1 MLNKLKGVIKIIM
14 KNKFTVWEANINDS
28 TLKFLE
34 ENFKFEEEFLNI
46 GKHLLNKRLV
56 VLNHHNKPVSV
67 ALVDKFSKNQDVL
80 IAKEIIARFYDKIM
94 CLEETLEINKVE
106 CGCIKNEIEQLTKDV
121 SLFKE
126 NSFYYIFYLE
136 SNEKNKGYASLLV
149 SYLKDKYKYISA
161 LPMNNSSL
169 KVFTKN
175 KFKDIEGFNYAISGE
190 DEKLF
195 NNLILEME
203 SPFLKY

>member
-34 ENFKFEEEFLNI
+34 ENFKFEEEFLNL

-203 SPFLKY
+203 SPFL

>member
-1 MLNKLKGVIKIIM
+1 M

-34 ENFKFEEEFLNI
+34 ENFKFEEEFLNL

-106 CGCIKNEIEQLTKDV
+106 CGCIKNKIEQLTKDV

-136 SNEKNKGYASLLV
+136 SNEKNK
-149 SYLKDKYKYISA
+149 
-161 LPMNNSSL
+161 
-169 KVFTKN
+169 
-175 KFKDIEGFNYAISGE
+175 SGC
-190 DEKLF
+190 
-195 NNLILEME
+195 
-203 SPFLKY
+203 

>member
-1 MLNKLKGVIKIIM
+1 M